1 MRERR
6 ERERE
11 RERERA
17 QREEREER
25 GEEGVKAEQKVF
37 GHYLPLRVDSR
48 LPRRLKEILKRK
60 TCKTCV
66 VCVSRRQC
74 VVLNRERLFH
84 MEIFSEIFKTE
95 KKNEK
100 KLIDRKKNE
109 RERER

>member
-1 MRERR
+1 M
-6 ERERE
+6 
-11 RERERA
+11 
-17 QREEREER
+17 
-25 GEEGVKAEQKVF
+25 F

-60 TCKTCV
+60 TCKTCEV
-66 VCVSRRQC
+66 DCVSRRQF

-109 RERER
+109 RERERER